1 MAVVL
6 VGEAPLW
13 DGKEAGVRGREVEEK
28 AVKAEELVGGGCT
41 GNSGFVSRFWFG
53 AGVEGETEKAEK
65 GCEGGG
71 EGEGKEEKTLDLW
84 GWAVDAKAEKG
95 VGRGRR
101 AGAGVNVNL
110 KVQKLTT
117 HCEINFAPAWIKVL
131 KCGLWH
137 CIQRRK
143 VSHEAAEDNF

>member
-1 MAVVL
+1 MAAVL
-6 VGEAPLW
+6 AGEATLW

-65 GCEGGG
+65 GCAGG
-71 EGEGKEEKTLDLW
+71 GEGKEEKTLDLW
-84 GWAVDAKAEKG
+84 GWAVEAKAEKG

-101 AGAGVNVNL
+101 AGAGVKVNL
-110 KVQKLTT
+110 KVQKLSTLS
-117 HCEINFAPAWIKVL
+117 ENL
-131 KCGLWH
+131 KLILHLLGS
-137 CIQRRK
+137 R
-143 VSHEAAEDNF
+143 S

>member
-1 MAVVL
+1 MAAVL
-6 VGEAPLW
+6 AGEATLW

-65 GCEGGG
+65 GCAGGG

-84 GWAVDAKAEKG
+84 GWDVDAKAEKG

-101 AGAGVNVNL
+101 AGAGVKVNL
-110 KVQKLTT
+110 KVQKLLTLF
-117 HCEINFAPAWIKVL
+117 ENL
-131 KCGLWH
+131 KLILHLLGS
-137 CIQRRK
+137 R
-143 VSHEAAEDNF
+143 S